1 MHYQNQYAII
11 ITAVK
16 PINTICSALG
26 CPYEQVEPNLRS
38 DIMSQQLLREITTEY
53 QKQDVPMFYAGDTVK
68 VSVKIREGERER
80 LQVFE
85 GLVIKRQGGGIS
97 ETFTVR
103 KVSYGVGIERT
114 FPIHS
119 PLVEN
124 IDVVRR
130 GKVRRA
136 RLFYIRG
143 LSAKRSRIK
152 EKR

>member
-1 MHYQNQYAII
+1 
-11 ITAVK
+11 
-16 PINTICSALG
+16 
-26 CPYEQVEPNLRS
+26 
-38 DIMSQQLLREITTEY
+38 MSQQLIREITSDY
-53 QKQDVPMFYAGDTVK
+53 QKKDVPAFQSGDTVK
-68 VSVKIREGERER
+68 VSVKIREGNRER
-80 LQVFE
+80 IQIFE
-85 GLVIKRQGGGIS
+85 GLVIKRQGGGIG

-103 KVSYGVGIERT
+103 KVSYGIGTERT

-124 IDVVRR
+124 IEVVRR

>member
-1 MHYQNQYAII
+1 
-11 ITAVK
+11 
-16 PINTICSALG
+16 
-26 CPYEQVEPNLRS
+26 
-38 DIMSQQLLREITTEY
+38 MSQQLLREITNEY
-53 QKQDVPMFYAGDTVK
+53 QKSEVPAFRAGDTVK
-68 VSVKIREGERER
+68 VSVKIKEGNRER
-80 LQVFE
+80 IQVFE

-119 PLVEN
+119 PLVEKV
-124 IDVVRR
+124 DVLRR

-143 LSAKRSRIK
+143 LSAKQSRIK
-152 EKR
+152 ERR

>member
-1 MHYQNQYAII
+1 
-11 ITAVK
+11 
-16 PINTICSALG
+16 
-26 CPYEQVEPNLRS
+26 
-38 DIMSQQLLREITTEY
+38 MSQQLLREITSEY
-53 QKQDVPMFYAGDTVK
+53 QKSEVPAFQSGDTVK
-68 VSVKIREGERER
+68 VSVKIREGNRER
-80 LQVFE
+80 IQIFE
-85 GLVIKRQGGGIS
+85 GLVIKRQGGGIG

-124 IDVVRR
+124 IQVVRR

-143 LSAKRSRIK
+143 LSAKQSRIK

>member
-1 MHYQNQYAII
+1 
-11 ITAVK
+11 
-16 PINTICSALG
+16 
-26 CPYEQVEPNLRS
+26 
-38 DIMSQQLLREITTEY
+38 MSQQLLREVTTAY
-53 QKQDVPMFYAGDTVK
+53 QKPEVPEFRAGDTVK
-68 VSVKIREGERER
+68 VSVKIKEGNRER
-80 LQVFE
+80 IQVFE
-85 GLVIKRQGGGIS
+85 GLCIKRQGGGIS

-119 PLVEN
+119 PLVED
-124 IDVVRR
+124 IKVLRR

-143 LSAKRSRIK
+143 LSAKQSRIK

>member
-1 MHYQNQYAII
+1 
-11 ITAVK
+11 
-16 PINTICSALG
+16 
-26 CPYEQVEPNLRS
+26 
-38 DIMSQQLLREITTEY
+38 MSQQLLNEITSEY
-53 QKQDVPMFYAGDTVK
+53 QKTVVPDFMSGDTVK
-68 VSVKIREGERER
+68 VSVKIREGNRER
-80 LQVFE
+80 IQIFE
-85 GLVIKRQGGGIS
+85 GLVIKRQGGGIG

-124 IDVVRR
+124 IEVVRR

-136 RLFYIRG
+136 RLYYIRG